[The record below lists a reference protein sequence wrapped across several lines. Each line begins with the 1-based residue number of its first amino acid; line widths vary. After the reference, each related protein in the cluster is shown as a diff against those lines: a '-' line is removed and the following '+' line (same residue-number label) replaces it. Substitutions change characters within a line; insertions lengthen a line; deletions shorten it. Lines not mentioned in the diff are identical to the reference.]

1 MGVIVA
7 ECIALDKLMQK
18 IEHFLTLHL
27 ESAKSGH
34 TLNRVK
40 MKAEQVNFIDNTAKV
55 RNIIVKQIHSKEMMK
70 SFFHNQD
77 RAARLIYVHDT
88 IMENPGESIF
98 LSKMSNFKKTVEDAL
113 ALYQWDVP
121 TWRELWDK
129 GDLKV
134 GFGVAA
140 TAEVRDMVLEEEG
153 IVAKPETSD
162 IPVCDASPT
171 YALHADLRFADTPIG
186 RLSILQKSTIISRSD
201 GAQATRRTDDECI
214 GITSSPIPRFEH
226 GYYVEVQ
233 VADMDDAPHGCMGLG
248 VTCMNPD
255 AMEHPLPKRL
265 EKMEQGWFF
274 TGPYKGGTTRR
285 VYRHGKKDIRF
296 ILDGEEV
303 QPLRWSVGD
312 KMSILVRPKDWLAD
326 EWQWTVSLYINRNI
340 VLACTI
346 DVPPLPNGG
355 GVPKELSLFAVA
367 EGYGYVKSVE
377 LKADT
382 SPIGLAIAGLKNEE

>member
-88 IMENPGESIF
+88 I
-98 LSKMSNFKKTVEDAL
+98 VEDAL

-134 GFGVAA
+134 GFGVA
-140 TAEVRDMVLEEEG
+140 
-153 IVAKPETSD
+153 
-162 IPVCDASPT
+162 
-171 YALHADLRFADTPIG
+171 
-186 RLSILQKSTIISRSD
+186 
-201 GAQATRRTDDECI
+201 
-214 GITSSPIPRFEH
+214 
-226 GYYVEVQ
+226 
-233 VADMDDAPHGCMGLG
+233 
-248 VTCMNPD
+248 
-255 AMEHPLPKRL
+255 
-265 EKMEQGWFF
+265 
-274 TGPYKGGTTRR
+274 
-285 VYRHGKKDIRF
+285 
-296 ILDGEEV
+296 
-303 QPLRWSVGD
+303 
-312 KMSILVRPKDWLAD
+312 
-326 EWQWTVSLYINRNI
+326 
-340 VLACTI
+340 
-346 DVPPLPNGG
+346 
-355 GVPKELSLFAVA
+355 
-367 EGYGYVKSVE
+367 
-377 LKADT
+377 
-382 SPIGLAIAGLKNEE
+382 